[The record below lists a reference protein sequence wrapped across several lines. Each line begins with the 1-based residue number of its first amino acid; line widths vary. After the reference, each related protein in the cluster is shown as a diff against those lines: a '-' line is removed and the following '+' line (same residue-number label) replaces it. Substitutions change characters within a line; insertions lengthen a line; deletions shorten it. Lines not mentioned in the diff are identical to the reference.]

1 MALIQYIVIA
11 LRKETFMNPTGS
23 TTSKIAIETFEVEEA
38 PAFDNVPQGY
48 CSSSYACRSTN
59 CTP

>member
-1 MALIQYIVIA
+1 
-11 LRKETFMNPTGS
+11 MNPTGS